1 LASTPP
7 LLDHRRTDPVALYEY
22 RCSDC
27 GIFERSMP
35 MGTATSSAVCPTC
48 GRDATRVFSVPMTY
62 RTPAPLAAML
72 AREEA
77 SRDYPEV
84 VGRVPS
90 RNRSRRPAASKDVLA
105 RLPKP

>member
-1 LASTPP
+1 
-7 LLDHRRTDPVALYEY
+7 VAIYEY
-22 RCSDC
+22 RCRDC

-35 MGTATSSAVCPTC
+35 MGTATKSAACPTC
-48 GRDATRVFSVPMTY
+48 GCDANRVFSAPMTY

-84 VGRVPS
+84 VGRVPP
-90 RNRSRRPAASKDVLA
+90 RKPERPRVSQDVLA